1 MGNAATPQLIRNAH
15 NVIDNFVHLAG
26 RSFADLSD
34 AEKRRNSAQVL
45 DEGGK
50 PAFRVQIDGKDT
62 VLSVHDVLVRFIG
75 SLYGSA
81 KDFLSGVPIAGAV
94 LSVPLWYTDAQIKA
108 LEAAAKDAGVA
119 VLQIIPVSVSPLVA
133 YGLTSPSEAGGLPDG
148 GHGETYA
155 PEKVLDRTVMVVD
168 FGGTSCDVTLV
179 AARAGIYSVLSYVHD
194 ATIGGRAIDDA
205 LVAHFAR
212 EFAKKTKVTIGEQ
225 DARAW
230 AKLRNE
236 AEVAKRALSA
246 SNSAQCSVESLAEGI
261 DFSGSVNRM
270 RLNLL
275 AGNVYA
281 QAQADMRRALEEAH
295 LDACQ
300 VDEVVF
306 AGGSARLNG
315 LVEQLELLFSEDSG
329 TQFTASIDSDQV
341 IARGNALYAQTI
353 VRVPHEA
360 EERRFIESLGNARQ
374 ENEGQLTAAA
384 TSRPVGVVLDA
395 PQQGTPEFERVE
407 KQIVDGQLFVTLLA
421 AHTPVPARRTYRF
434 PAAQGEAS
442 VVRLAYGTPEV
453 RVDHVTPEL
462 DEEDE
467 EEEPPEPEEVKTA
480 LVRPDASRLL
490 ELVVPHAAGS
500 KAVVLELVVEASG
513 ALRAEARLDEDAKVV
528 AEAVVGA

>member
-1 MGNAATPQLIRNAH
+1 M
-15 NVIDNFVHLAG
+15 
-26 RSFADLSD
+26 
-34 AEKRRNSAQVL
+34 
-45 DEGGK
+45 
-50 PAFRVQIDGKDT
+50 
-62 VLSVHDVLVRFIG
+62 LSVHDVLVRFIG

-236 AEVAKRALSA
+236 AEVTKRALSA